1 MPRHPSFYLWGAIA
15 GFALWLT
22 HAPHPFPVLAV
33 IVMVAGASGC
43 ATSLAYL
50 YYFDHRRWDMK
61 VAAGRRFVRALGAF
75 AAHANHIRGVAAAR
89 IFVVRPERD
98 GAAIPPSPTGRYPW
112 M

>member
-1 MPRHPSFYLWGAIA
+1 MPRHPSFYVLGAIA

-22 HAPHPFPVLAV
+22 HPPPPIPVLAV

-43 ATSLAYL
+43 ATSLDYL
-50 YYFDHRRWDMK
+50 YYFDHWRWSVK
-61 VAAGRRFVRALGAF
+61 VAAGRRFVRTLGAL
-75 AAHANHIRGVAAAR
+75 AAHANPIRGVAAAR

-112 M
+112 I